1 MTKKEGTKLDEEKKN
16 PHQMKQS
23 KHRTSILNFVYYMYI
38 AFLLNLDHFKQKP
51 ANHNISNILSTH
63 MATCFN
69 VTQLI
74 VSKDIFRPKIDKLNY
89 TYPFLLLKPKRYP
102 DADSWKFIN

>member
-1 MTKKEGTKLDEEKKN
+1 
-16 PHQMKQS
+16 
-23 KHRTSILNFVYYMYI
+23 MYI

-51 ANHNISNILSTH
+51 ANHNISDILSTH

-69 VTQLI
+69 QCFNSVNCI
-74 VSKDIFRPKIDKLNY
+74 EGFRPKIDKLNY